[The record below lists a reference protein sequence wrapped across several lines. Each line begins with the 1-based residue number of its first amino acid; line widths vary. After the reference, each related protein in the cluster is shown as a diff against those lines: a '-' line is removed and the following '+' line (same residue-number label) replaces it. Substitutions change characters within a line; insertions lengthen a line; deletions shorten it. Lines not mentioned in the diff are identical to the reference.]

1 MKLVDSAIKYP
12 VTVIVGVF
20 FLVLFGVISLMRI
33 PIQLTPDV
41 TRPNITV
48 TTIWPGASPQEIE
61 REIVEQQEEYL
72 RSVEGLVK
80 LTSESADSMGTVT
93 LEFSVGTDVESALLK
108 VSNKLDQVPT
118 YPTDADKPIIVSAGE
133 NAPPIAWIVLERI
146 REDAPQIYTLL
157 DFAEDE
163 IQTRLERVPGIA
175 KINVYGGREREM
187 QVVFDSKAVA
197 ARKLTIKE
205 MRDALSAANRNISAG
220 DFDEG
225 KRRYIARTEGE
236 FLRPEDADRVTVKY
250 EQGSPVMIQDVAKT
264 RFGYQKATSEVR
276 QKGQPTLAIN
286 AIRQAGTNVLEVM
299 NGLKKTMEELNQGIL
314 ALEGLRLRQV
324 YDETEYIDSAI
335 ELVQRNLWVGGT
347 LAILMLLLFLR
358 SFSTTLIIAT
368 AIPISI
374 VGTFILM
381 VALGRNINVISLAG
395 MAFAAGM
402 VVDNSIVV
410 LENIF
415 RLHQQGET
423 KAKAAYRGASEV
435 WGAVLASTL
444 TTIAVFLPVIFVEE
458 EAGQLFRDISIA
470 VSCSV
475 FLSLLISITVIPS
488 LAARIIR
495 RTDSGGDASGGG
507 RIRRGFHNL
516 FGLASLGI
524 ILTRNLGRFIYWISG
539 SKVMR
544 LTVVVVMTGLAL
556 GTAWILFP
564 QAEYLPGGNRNLI
577 VGIMIPPPGYNLDE
591 YRKVAENVES
601 TLRPYWEDESEGG
614 KSDLSDAPQIQSFF
628 FVAWQKRMFMG
639 ASSSD
644 PDRARELI
652 PLMQSALTRI
662 PGMIPIVLQTS
673 LFERGVAAG
682 RSIDVDISGPDLKQL
697 IDFGTRVFMT
707 TRALIPDAQVL
718 PVPSLDLGNPEIRVI
733 PARRRSAKVGLTT
746 QEIGLNVDAL
756 LDGAKVGE
764 VRPEGKRMDL
774 TLMGQETTIRRT
786 QDFKDLLLNTPT
798 GERVTLSTVADLYL
812 VDSPTQINHIE
823 GQRAITIRVSPPTD
837 MPLQAAMEIVR
848 NNVVRPLADSGK
860 LKPPYQVSISG
871 TADDLTRTREALQ
884 WNFLLALVITFL
896 LMSALFENFLYPL
909 IIMFSVPLA
918 AAGGFL
924 GLFLTSHF
932 IAYSALDV
940 LTMLGFVI
948 LVGVVV
954 NNAILIVHQAL
965 NFMRED
971 RMEPREAIRRS
982 VEVRIR
988 PIFMSALTSVFG
1000 MLPLVLFSGA
1010 GSELYRGLGS
1020 VVVGGLIVS
1029 TVFTLVLVPS
1039 LFSLV
1044 MDFWM
1049 KARQVIERS
1058 DQEEKPLEV
1067 EGKVS

>member
-1 MKLVDSAIKYP
+1 MKLVDSAIRYP
-12 VTVIVGVF
+12 VTVTVGVF

-48 TTIWPGASPQEIE
+48 TTVWPGASPQEIE

-72 RSVEGLVK
+72 RSVEGLIK
-80 LTSESADSMGTVT
+80 LTSESSDSMGTVT

-108 VSNKLDQVPT
+108 VSNKLDQVPS
-118 YPTDADKPIIVSAGE
+118 YPMDAEKPIIVSASE
-133 NAPPIAWIVLERI
+133 NAPPIAWIILKRI
-146 REDAPQIYTLL
+146 REDAPEAYTLR

-163 IQTRLERVPGIA
+163 IKTRLERVPGIA
-175 KINVYGGREREM
+175 KVNVYGGREREM
-187 QVVFDSKAVA
+187 QVVFDSEAVA

-225 KRRYIARTEGE
+225 KRRYIARVEGE
-236 FLRPEDADRVTVKY
+236 FLKPEDADRVTVKY
-250 EQGSPVMIQDVAKT
+250 EQGSPVIIQDVAKT
-264 RFGYQKATSEVR
+264 RFGYKKATNEVR
-276 QKGQPTLAIN
+276 QKGQATLAIN

-299 NGLKKTMEELNQGIL
+299 NGLKEGIEELNQGVL
-314 ALEGLRLRQV
+314 ASKGLELQQV

-335 ELVQRNLWVGGT
+335 ELVQQNLWVGGA
-347 LAILMLLLFLR
+347 LAIMVLLFFLR

-368 AIPISI
+368 TIPISI

-415 RLHQQGET
+415 RLHQKGES
-423 KAKAAYRGASEV
+423 KAKAAYHGTSEV

-444 TTIAVFLPVIFVEE
+444 TTVAVFLPVIFVEE

-475 FLSLLISITVIPS
+475 FLSLLVSITVIPS
-488 LAARIIR
+488 LAARIIG
-495 RTDSGGDASGGG
+495 RTNSGNSDSAGG

-516 FGLASLGI
+516 FGLATLGT
-524 ILTRNLGRFIYWISG
+524 ILTRNLGRFIYWVCG
-539 SKVMR
+539 SRVIR
-544 LTVVVVMTGLAL
+544 LAVVVIMTGLAL
-556 GTAWILFP
+556 GMAWFLSP

-577 VGIMIPPPGYNLDE
+577 LGIMIPPPGYNLDE
-591 YRKVAENVES
+591 YRGVAETIE
-601 TLRPYWEDESEGG
+601 TALKPYWKDESE
-614 KSDLSDAPQIQSFF
+614 SDKPNLSDTPRIQNFF
-628 FVAWQKRMFMG
+628 FVAWQKRLFMG

-644 PDRARELI
+644 PNRARELI
-652 PLMQSALTRI
+652 PLMHSALTRV

-673 LFERGVAAG
+673 LFEQGIAQG
-682 RSIDVDISGPDLKQL
+682 RSIDVDISGPDLKRL
-697 IDFGTRVFMT
+697 IEFGGRIFGTT
-707 TRALIPDAQVL
+707 AGLIPNAQIL

-733 PARRRSAKVGLTT
+733 PARRRSAKVGLTAE
-746 QEIGLNVDAL
+746 EIGLNVDAL

-774 TLMGQETTIRRT
+774 TLMGRENTIRRT
-786 QDFKDLLLNTPT
+786 QDFRDLLLNSPT
-798 GERVTLSTVADLYL
+798 GERVTLSTVADLFL
-812 VDSPTQINHIE
+812 VDGPTQINHIE
-823 GQRAITIRVSPPTD
+823 SQRAITIRVSPPTD
-837 MPLQAAMEIVR
+837 MPLQAAMDIIQ
-848 NNVVRPLADSGK
+848 NKVVKPLADSGE
-860 LKPPYQVSISG
+860 LKQPYHISISG
-871 TADDLTRTREALQ
+871 TADDLTRTRKALQ

-924 GLFLTSHF
+924 GLYLTSHF
-932 IAYSALDV
+932 IAPSSLDV

-965 NFMRED
+965 NFMREE
-971 RMEPREAIRRS
+971 RLPPREAIRQS

-1000 MLPLVLFSGA
+1000 MLPLILFPGA

-1020 VVVGGLIVS
+1020 VVVGGLMVS
-1029 TVFTLVLVPS
+1029 TVFTIFLVPS

-1044 MDFWM
+1044 MDLWM
-1049 KARQVIERS
+1049 KTRLVFNGA
-1058 DQEEKPLEV
+1058 DQEEKTV
-1067 EGKVS
+1067 GG

>member
-1 MKLVDSAIKYP
+1 MKLVDSAIRYP

-20 FLVLFGVISLMRI
+20 FLVLFGILSLMRI
-33 PIQLTPDV
+33 PVQLTPDV

-48 TTIWPGASPQEIE
+48 TTIWRGASPQEIE

-93 LEFSVGTDVESALLK
+93 LEFSVGTDVEAALLK

-118 YPTDADKPIIVSAGE
+118 YPADADKPIIVSAGE
-133 NAPPIAWIVLERI
+133 NAPPIAWIILERV

-187 QVVFDSKAVA
+187 QVVFDSEAVA

-236 FLRPEDADRVTVKY
+236 FLIPEDADRVTVKW
-250 EQGSPVMIQDVAKT
+250 EQGSPVIIKDVAKS
-264 RFGYQKATSEVR
+264 RFGYKKATNEVR
-276 QKGQPTLAIN
+276 QKGKSTLAIN
-286 AIRQAGTNVLEVM
+286 AVRQAGTNVLEVM
-299 NGLKKTMEELNQGIL
+299 NGLKKGIDELNQGIL
-314 ALEGLRLRQV
+314 ASKGLRLQQV

-335 ELVQRNLWVGGT
+335 ELVRQNLWVGGT
-347 LAILMLLLFLR
+347 LAILVLLFFLR

-395 MAFAAGM
+395 MSFAAGM

-410 LENIF
+410 LENIY
-415 RLHQQGET
+415 RLHQQGES
-423 KAKAAYRGASEV
+423 KAKAAYHGTSEV

-444 TTIAVFLPVIFVEE
+444 TTVAVFLPVIFVEE

-475 FLSLLISITVIPS
+475 FLSLLVSITVIPS

-495 RTDSGGDASGGG
+495 RANSGDPASVGG
-507 RIRRGFHNL
+507 RFRRGFHNL
-516 FGLASLGI
+516 FGLAHLGT
-524 ILTRNLGRFIYWISG
+524 ILTQSLGRFIYWVCG
-539 SKVMR
+539 SKVLR
-544 LTVVVVMTGLAL
+544 LAVVMIMTGLSL
-556 GTAWILFP
+556 GIAWVLSP
-564 QAEYLPGGNRNLI
+564 QTEYLPGGNRNLI
-577 VGIMIPPPGYNLDE
+577 LGIMIPPPGYNLDE
-591 YRKVAENVES
+591 YREVAETVES
-601 TLRPYWEDESEGG
+601 TLRPYWEDGSGSG
-614 KSDLSDAPQIQSFF
+614 KPSPSDPPHIQNFF
-628 FVAWQKRMFMG
+628 FVAWQKQLFMG
-639 ASSSD
+639 ASTSD
-644 PDRARELI
+644 PNRARELI
-652 PLMQSALTRI
+652 PLMQDALAHV

-673 LFERGVAAG
+673 LFERGIGQG
-682 RSIDVDISGPDLKQL
+682 RSIDVDISGPDLRRL
-697 IDFGTRVFMT
+697 IDFGGRVFGAT
-707 TRALIPDAQVL
+707 KGLIPDAQIL
-718 PVPSLDLGNPEIRVI
+718 PVPSLDLGNPEVRVI
-733 PARRRSAKVGLTT
+733 PARRRSARVGLTAE
-746 QEIGLNVDAL
+746 EIGLNVDAL

-764 VRPEGKRMDL
+764 VRPEGKRIDL
-774 TLMGQETTIRRT
+774 TLMGQETTIRHT
-786 QDFKDLLLNTPT
+786 QDFRDLLLNSPT
-798 GERVTLSTVADLYL
+798 GERITLGTVADVYL

-823 GQRAITIRVSPPTD
+823 SQRAITIRVSPPED
-837 MPLQAAMEIVR
+837 MPLQTAMDTIQ
-848 NNVVRPLADSGK
+848 NKVVKPLTDSGE
-860 LKPPYQVSISG
+860 LKPPYRVSISG
-871 TADDLTRTREALQ
+871 TADDLTRTRKALQ

-924 GLFLTSHF
+924 GLYLTSHF

-954 NNAILIVHQAL
+954 NNAILIVYQAL
-965 NFMRED
+965 NFMREAGL
-971 RMEPREAIRRS
+971 EPRNAIRRS

-988 PIFMSALTSVFG
+988 PIFMTALTSVFG
-1000 MLPLVLFSGA
+1000 MLPLVLFPGA

-1029 TVFTLVLVPS
+1029 TVFTLILVPS
-1039 LFSLV
+1039 LFSLA
-1044 MDFWM
+1044 MDLWM
-1049 KARQVIERS
+1049 KTRQAIEGP
-1058 DQEEKPLEV
+1058 DQGEKPLEV
-1067 EGKVS
+1067 EGKTS